1 MKGFITKIISILV
14 IAMMFINS
22 SLLTIISVAI
32 DEVEKII
39 DESKIDANYE
49 LNIRKYVN
57 YEVGEERGLM
67 VQTYLKDGIE
77 YQEGQEQ
84 VPIKA
89 TNVVINAPKVNGEYP
104 QKVEVIVDSTKL
116 TNGDDNGKDVN
127 YSYNNENGELTIITE
142 NKADEKGNVYSEY
155 STEDKNEYKLNFY
168 YSSNCYDAESVK
180 RTLEF
185 TGKVQFKLSKDEGI
199 VVNKDI
205 SQSFEVSE
213 NISGLISTEVTTSDI
228 YNGYI
233 ESNKD
238 NDTKYRT
245 EYTEKVGID
254 IDYKDIFDEISI
266 SENDKF
272 VKNDKEIETEDI
284 VYKGIKINKNDVL
297 SKLGEDGTL
306 KITNENGEI
315 LAEINK
321 DTEAKE
327 DGTVEVTYQNEA
339 KNIKIDISKPVSLGR
354 IEIENTKEIK
364 ETMKDIDVT
373 NIKTESNISCINNVT
388 ETTKAV
394 DEETKEEKDVE
405 TVKKV
410 NVYLYNSEY
419 VSEIKKATTKVE
431 VSVDNNEWTNDT
443 QNDVTFVTTLLTNNE
458 KYNLYKNPVIDI
470 KLPEEVEKVVLGDL
484 SLLYDEEL
492 KINST
497 EIIEQGNYKIIRIKI
512 DGAQT
517 AYSQNDLVK
526 GANIVVPTKIILKKD
541 INNADAKIE
550 CNVNNHYDNTSDT
563 VNIPV
568 NIKTQEN
575 IQTQEIIENSLIEVE
590 TTNTEVADLDK
601 ISVEYSAQVGDKNL
615 NNGDIVHEN
624 EYIKYVAKIKNNSD
638 KNASN
643 LNIVATVPDGTIFV
657 KVENKEIT
665 DEDILYQRYD
675 ECRLTE
681 DESIKEFSETIFLNA
696 GEEQELYFYV
706 RVNNIEDSMTSRE
719 IKSNIKISNGEEE
732 KAYSEINNIV
742 KMADITTKVSAWE
755 TTRDY
760 NVWLYEIRV
769 TNNTDKELKNVKVN
783 LDTNGKFILSNTTE
797 GENEGV
803 TANGNV
809 FSYVIDSIPA
819 KNNNNTEKSEEVIIP
834 NNVYIVDIFVK
845 AITTQDNSNTVDA
858 KVNVEY
864 NNDIYYT
871 NPNIQNIKM
880 PTFTIIQTS
889 DKEGEKIK
897 YGEEVE
903 YVFTIKNES
912 KIPRNINID
921 FNDYLDKNMKTISVK
936 YENYIIDTDS
946 ESAKANKKEFE
957 QTLGYT
963 DNSWD
968 SNVSCNLKLFIPNGE
983 EITVK
988 IKATPNMLFEETE
1001 VENYATLKY
1010 EYNGKFV
1017 KISNSIKNTILA
1029 YGKEDEDNPDN
1040 PNNPDN
1046 PSNPDN
1052 PNNPDNP
1059 SNPDNP
1065 NNPDQPSDSKYMI
1078 SGIVWNDKNKNGLR
1092 ETNEET
1098 LSGITVKLFD
1108 IETNSIVVVNNDKQI
1123 KLTDN
1128 NGKYEFAG
1136 ISKGKY
1142 IVLFEYDTN
1151 LYKLTSYKISGGSE
1165 ELNSDVINKTVNID
1179 GVEKLVAVTD
1189 NINVEKSN
1197 IENINMGLIE
1207 NGMLDLKLNKSIT
1220 NVKVQYNDD
1229 TQEYNYNDVKLAKV
1243 EIPAKKINGTTVT
1256 IKYKIEI
1263 TNEGTAEARVNSII
1277 DYKPEGLDFDA
1288 KLNPEW
1294 SIDGN
1299 NNIKYYALAGQKIK
1313 SGESA
1318 SVDLYLTKTISKDS
1332 MGIFTNGAEI
1342 FDISNDQNLKD
1353 IDSTEENKNKDE
1365 DDYSEA
1371 QVVISVKTGA
1381 VLYGSMVTIVLA
1393 ILVLMI
1399 ILFKKK
1405 QIKLKNIKKISLI
1418 FMLMFLAITVTFEN
1432 TTMALGCWHSTV
1444 QNQFG
1449 NEAFTSFK
1457 IEGKDPTYYTHNY
1470 RTHGSSIVIG
1480 HLYCT
1485 DGLDMAFINSGA
1497 ENANGAWDY
1506 NSTGYTDPIFYTE
1519 SGNTSNSTG
1528 TAEIGE
1534 AITENKG
1541 SYYYVGDSDYI
1552 IGPYKANFNGSV
1564 SSLSFEGIINGG
1576 IANIDN
1582 VKICDVN
1589 GNEGS
1594 ISSDSE
1600 FYIKVPAN
1608 SGFTYINKMTII
1620 NKSTQTTVESFNVY
1634 DEVIWSTGAIEG
1646 KTPQILHLPRSYPS
1660 SRTTYA
1666 ETTSRLDI
1674 YIGKPLTGSLTIEKR
1689 DTDTG
1694 ASLSGAVFNVTGPN
1708 SYNQNVAVNGS
1719 YTITNLP
1726 LGEYTVT
1733 EIGTPNSYNLNLQDN
1748 ITQKVTISPGQTS
1761 TASYTNKQ
1769 YGNLKISKQDL
1780 NTGSNNLDGIKL
1792 KDIQFKIYI
1801 IENGQK
1807 KYLSNVFPTKY
1818 SYSDFNVWENNK
1830 GNAKTFTT
1838 DANAE
1843 FVVYNLP
1850 VYNGGN
1856 KITYYIEEYALPDSL
1871 QPYYEVKA
1879 TADAINL
1886 SNGETPTLTV
1896 KNQQLYIDISGYVWE
1911 DRVNSS
1917 KVNKRDNLY
1926 VQPEPLISGI
1936 TVRLKNKNNGSV
1948 IATQTTN
1955 SKGAY
1960 KFSKVKISE
1969 LKNYTIEFEYNGLK
1983 YESVTANLNQ
1993 ANGSKAVEKTT
2004 DRTNFNNS
2012 FASITGGNAK
2022 GNSTTGYSK
2031 NQKGTVTNRLTYK
2044 NGTYSSILVQNTK
2057 YTTGSANGI
2066 VTAQNGST
2074 DVRIYADT
2082 NTAGMALIWSAG
2094 VKEIS
2099 NINLGIAERAQAD
2112 LSIATDL
2119 STIDMAFN
2127 GYSHTYNYDRRI
2139 KASGIDIFSELQKWN
2154 KTDAQKNNESSN
2166 YPRSYTRSVY
2176 KNYVYASGV
2185 DGEGSLSEQNKLQ
2198 INLTYK
2204 IQIKNESSLYM
2215 SANEIA
2221 NYFDNTLDYVS
2232 SYYIDSKGN
2241 KVNVAWTSKSDKNGY
2256 KQLRTTGVKDLKIQP
2271 GSSVTIYVTMKKNT
2285 IPQWKNKNSLKES
2298 TYNVTEIT
2306 SYSSYTK
2313 NGNNYSYYA
2322 AIDKDSAPDNINVGT
2337 LNTYED
2343 DTDMAPVVEFTFD
2356 EPRTISGYVF
2366 EDSTSNNLKT
2376 NAERKG
2382 DGKYNASNDGYVE
2395 NVKVELI
2402 TKSDNQVAYI
2412 YPKAVTTANF
2422 NADKAV
2428 YTTTKDGKGYYE
2440 FVGIIPGEY
2449 YIKFTYGDGTV
2460 VYKKSG
2466 ESVNVT
2472 TQDYKST
2479 IITSEQ
2485 MKNAYGGTEF
2495 NVSKNPRW
2503 YQDNNIKGY
2512 STAVDDYATRK
2523 NINKALST
2531 ITYGISAGYDKK
2543 NSDTANLQTMTART
2557 PDMNIAIENVDKET
2571 TNLDENRTRLYDNID
2586 FGIVERPRQSLN
2598 VTKEINYIKLT
2609 LATGSVLLEGNP
2621 QTDSL
2626 PYVTYPQRGILKI
2639 EADSEITQGAT
2650 LEVGYIINVKNNSE
2664 LDYDSEVYYKYGTK
2678 SSNDKAVNLTIN
2690 SLVDYMDDELK
2701 TTYTADG
2708 NESGVWKLRTSTDIK
2723 NLIADNVY
2731 STVKNKRNIL
2741 VNNWSVTLKP
2751 TENKNVTATAS
2762 KILSAED
2769 EMAFANYVEIL
2780 SYSNSVGRFYGEEKD
2795 GKWAHMTPGNYV
2807 YGAVASVHEG
2817 DDNAYDNA
2825 NRAKISIV
2833 PSTGD
2838 NNIIYYV
2845 VGISSLVVVA
2855 GGVILIRKFVL

>member
-1 MKGFITKIISILV
+1 M
-14 IAMMFINS
+14 
-22 SLLTIISVAI
+22 
-32 DEVEKII
+32 
-39 DESKIDANYE
+39 
-49 LNIRKYVN
+49 
-57 YEVGEERGLM
+57 
-67 VQTYLKDGIE
+67 
-77 YQEGQEQ
+77 
-84 VPIKA
+84 
-89 TNVVINAPKVNGEYP
+89 
-104 QKVEVIVDSTKL
+104 
-116 TNGDDNGKDVN
+116 
-127 YSYNNENGELTIITE
+127 
-142 NKADEKGNVYSEY
+142 
-155 STEDKNEYKLNFY
+155 NFY

-185 TGKVQFKLSKDEGI
+185 TGKVQFELSKDEGI

-205 SQSFEVSE
+205 LQSFEVSE

-254 IDYKDIFDEISI
+254 IDYKDISDEISI

-306 KITNENGEI
+306 KITNESGKI

-339 KNIKIDISKPVSLGR
+339 KNIKVDISKPVSLGR

-388 ETTKAV
+388 ETKKAV

-405 TVKKV
+405 TVKTKEI
-410 NVYLYNSEY
+410 YNY
-419 VSEIKKATTKVE
+419 VSTNLVEIKASKTEVKV
-431 VSVDNNEWTNDT
+431 SANNVNWTNNV
-443 QNDVTFVTTLLTNNE
+443 QNDVTFTTTLVTNGAE
-458 KYNLYKNPVIDI
+458 YSLFKNPVINI
-470 KLPEEVEKVVLGDL
+470 KLPSEVEKVVLGE
-484 SLLYDEEL
+484 SSILY
-492 KINST
+492 S
-497 EIIEQGNYKIIRIKI
+497 
-512 DGAQT
+512 
-517 AYSQNDLVK
+517 NDLKLESVQVVDDNGSK
-526 GANIVVPTKIILKKD
+526 TIQAKVNGIQTSYIQNEVANGVNIIISANIILKKD
-541 INNADAKIE
+541 IA
-550 CNVNNHYDNTSDT
+550 S
-563 VNIPV
+563 
-568 NIKTQEN
+568 TQEN
-575 IQTQEIIENSLIEVE
+575 IDVSFENYRNIKSPETGKLELPINITSTFDNSNNFDTQNGITSEKTNIAKQEAKTEINAVVE
-590 TTNTEVADLDK
+590 SKNVDLNK
-601 ISVEYSAQVGDKNL
+601 ISVEYKAVLGNTELGDN
-615 NNGDIVHEN
+615 DSVHEN
-624 EYIKYVAKIKNNSD
+624 EYIKYVAKIKNNTGENID
-638 KNASN
+638 ELNVIAS
-643 LNIVATVPDGTIFV
+643 VPDGTKYV
-657 KVENKEIT
+657 TVETKDLT
-665 DEDILYQRYD
+665 EDDINSAKYD
-675 ECRLTE
+675 ECRITE
-681 DESIKEFSETIFLNA
+681 FPDQKEFSSSVSLNKD
-696 GEEQELYFYV
+696 EEKEIYFYV
-706 RVNNIEDSMTSRE
+706 KVNELAEGENTKNIASTVKIKSGENEKEYKTIKNIIKDASLSVALQGWETSRGTNIWVFDVIVE
-719 IKSNIKISNGEEE
+719 NKSESNIKNL
-732 KAYSEINNIV
+732 NV
-742 KMADITTKVSAWE
+742 TFDTK
-755 TTRDY
+755 
-760 NVWLYEIRV
+760 
-769 TNNTDKELKNVKVN
+769 
-783 LDTNGKFILSNTTE
+783 GKFILSKE
-797 GENEGV
+797 
-803 TANGNV
+803 
-809 FSYVIDSIPA
+809 
-819 KNNNNTEKSEEVIIP
+819 NTEIEAEQKDNYIEFSIDNIEANSSIMKTIYVKAKASKEEKDGVELQASVNYNSEE
-834 NNVYIVDIFVK
+834 YF
-845 AITTQDNSNTVDA
+845 S
-858 KVNVEY
+858 
-864 NNDIYYT
+864 
-871 NPNIQNIKM
+871 NPNIQFIKNAVLK
-880 PTFTIIQTS
+880 IVQS
-889 DKEGEKIK
+889 SEKEGEKLK
-897 YGEEVE
+897 YGDKIE
-903 YVFTIKNES
+903 YVFTISNPSNVSEFFTF
-912 KIPRNINID
+912 D
-921 FNDYLDKNMKTISVK
+921 FVDWLDNNMQALSAE
-936 YENYIIDTDS
+936 YENYYIDP
-946 ESAKANKKEFE
+946 SAEYVDDAPVKEVLKKDLTVKDVTGDKDYDEVE
-957 QTLGYT
+957 
-963 DNSWD
+963 DMKVN
-968 SNVSCNLKLFIPNGE
+968 LFIPNHK

-988 IKATPNMLFEETE
+988 IIATPKMIYKEEETTNYAILSY
-1001 VENYATLKY
+1001 VYDNENYT
-1010 EYNGKFV
+1010 V
-1017 KISNSIKNTILA
+1017 ISNIIKNTVLP
-1029 YGKEDEDNPDN
+1029 YNYVEPNPDN
-1040 PNNPDN
+1040 PNPDN
-1046 PSNPDN
+1046 PNPDN
-1052 PNNPDNP
+1052 PNPDNP
-1059 SNPDNP
+1059 NPDNP
-1065 NNPDQPSDSKYMI
+1065 NPDNPNPDKPNENKYNI
-1078 SGIVWNDKNKNGLR
+1078 SGVVWKDENKNGIR
-1092 ETNEET
+1092 ETSEQL

-1108 IETNSIVVVNNDKQI
+1108 IDTNEIVVIDNNKQI
-1123 KLTDN
+1123 TTTNQSGEYTFSGVD
-1128 NGKYEFAG
+1128 
-1136 ISKGKY
+1136 KGNY
-1142 IVLFEYDTN
+1142 IVLFEYDTSKYE
-1151 LYKLTSYKISGGSE
+1151 LTTYKSNTAFDDT
-1165 ELNSDVINKTVNID
+1165 NSDVINKSVNID
-1179 GVEKLVAVTD
+1179 GNEKQVGVTD
-1189 NINVEKSN
+1189 TINISN
-1197 IENINMGLIE
+1197 QNKTHIDMGLIE
-1207 NGMLDLKLNKSIT
+1207 NGTYDLSLNKYIT
-1220 NVKVQYNDD
+1220 NVEVTYGTEKQTYSYDNA
-1229 TQEYNYNDVKLAKV
+1229 KLAKV
-1243 EIPAKKINGTTVT
+1243 EIPAKKIDNAKVT
-1256 IKYKIEI
+1256 IEYKIEVK
-1263 TNEGTAEARVNSII
+1263 NEGNVDAIIESIV
-1277 DYKPEGLDFDA
+1277 DYKPEGLDFD
-1288 KLNPEW
+1288 KSLNDGW
-1294 SIDGN
+1294 NIDN
-1299 NNIKYYALAGQKIK
+1299 NNLINVSMLGSKLEPGKTR
-1313 SGESA
+1313 
-1318 SVDLYLTKTISKDS
+1318 SVTLYLTKTLSKDT
-1332 MGIFTNGAEI
+1332 MGTFTNSAEI
-1342 FDISNDQNLKD
+1342 LKSSNLSNIKD
-1353 IDSTEENKNKDE
+1353 VDSTGENKNKDE

-1371 QVVISVKTGA
+1371 QVILSVKTGIII
-1381 VLYGSMVTIVLA
+1381 YTS
-1393 ILVLMI
+1393 I
-1399 ILFKKK
+1399 ILGVLTLIIGLLFL
-1405 QIKLKNIKKISLI
+1405 IKLKKLKFSKLNKISFIIVASIIVMNI
-1418 FMLMFLAITVTFEN
+1418 FFTNTVDAIT
-1432 TTMALGCWHSTV
+1432 CWYSHSSPWVDGT
-1444 QNQFG
+1444 QSLS
-1449 NEAFTSFK
+1449 SFK
-1457 IEGKDPTYYTHNY
+1457 PKDAYNYTYNY
-1470 RTHGSSIVIG
+1470 IHHSSEARYDT
-1480 HLYCT
+1480 LYCT
-1485 DGLDMAFINSGA
+1485 DGHSMGFA
-1497 ENANGAWDY
+1497 DY
-1506 NSTGYTDPIFYTE
+1506 NSKKVVWGEQWEYAYSSETEKSYTNIGDSYDSETIKLDNKS
-1519 SGNTSNSTG
+1519 SGNYSITASGDGAAIVGPFQVSYNG
-1528 TAEIGE
+1528 TLSYTI
-1534 AITENKG
+1534 KG
-1541 SYYYVGDSDYI
+1541 LDINDNEVDI
-1552 IGPYKANFNGSV
+1552 
-1564 SSLSFEGIINGG
+1564 SSAS
-1576 IANIDN
+1576 
-1582 VKICDVN
+1582 ICDSSGN
-1589 GNEGS
+1589 GIG
-1594 ISSDSE
+1594 ISSDSD
-1600 FYIKVPAN
+1600 FYVKIPASSNVKRLVKINMSTKLFVTNIQLRTYTYTQYWATSGHTN
-1608 SGFTYINKMTII
+1608 SQVLGMP
-1620 NKSTQTTVESFNVY
+1620 KSGGGTESDGALKTENVERN
-1634 DEVIWSTGAIEG
+1634 
-1646 KTPQILHLPRSYPS
+1646 
-1660 SRTTYA
+1660 
-1666 ETTSRLDI
+1666 
-1674 YIGKPLTGSLTIEKR
+1674 KPLEIPVNVDITGNLTIEKR
-1689 DTDTG
+1689 DTDTNQE
-1694 ASLSGAVFNVTGPN
+1694 LSGAIFNVTGPN
-1708 SYNQNVAVNGS
+1708 SYNQNVTVNGS

-1726 LGEYTVT
+1726 LGEYTIT

-1830 GNAKTFTT
+1830 ANAKTFKT

-1983 YESVTANLNQ
+1983 YGSVTANLNQ
-1993 ANGSKAVEKTT
+1993 TNGSKAVEKTT

-2022 GNSTTGYSK
+2022 GNSTTGYSR
-2031 NQKGTVTNRLTYK
+2031 NQNGTVTNRLTYK
-2044 NGTYSSILVQNTK
+2044 NGTYSSTLVQNTK
-2057 YTTGSANGI
+2057 YITGSANGI

-2074 DVRIYADT
+2074 GVRIYADT

-2176 KNYVYASGV
+2176 KNYVYASGA

-2366 EDSTSNNLKT
+2366 EDSTSNDLKT
-2376 NAERKG
+2376 NEERKG

-2440 FVGIIPGEY
+2440 FVGIIPNEY

-2531 ITYGISAGYDKK
+2531 ITYGVSTGYDKK
-2543 NSDTANLQTMTART
+2543 ESEYANLQTMTART

-2701 TTYTADG
+2701 TTYTVDG

>member
-14 IAMMFINS
+14 IAMMIINS

-339 KNIKIDISKPVSLGR
+339 KNIKVDISKPVSLGR

-405 TVKKV
+405 TVKTKEI
-410 NVYLYNSEY
+410 YNY
-419 VSEIKKATTKVE
+419 VSTNLVEIKASKTEVKV
-431 VSVDNNEWTNDT
+431 SANNVNWTNNV
-443 QNDVTFVTTLLTNNE
+443 QNDVTFTTTLVTNGAE
-458 KYNLYKNPVIDI
+458 YSLFKNPVINI
-470 KLPEEVEKVVLGDL
+470 KLPQEIEKVLLGNV
-484 SLLYDEEL
+484 SLLYDDNL
-492 KINST
+492 KIKSANIE
-497 EIIEQGNYKIIRIKI
+497 EIDGCKVIKI
-512 DGAQT
+512 EIDGTQKSYT
-517 AYSQNDLVK
+517 LNSMTDGVNVIIPT
-526 GANIVVPTKIILKKD
+526 IVIAKKD
-541 INNADAKIE
+541 INT
-550 CNVNNHYDNTSDT
+550 VNTSVEFNCYNSNNTNINGNID
-563 VNIPV
+563 VNINSISENTNEKIV
-568 NIKTQEN
+568 KVQNANNNQVIGNAIKA
-575 IQTQEIIENSLIEVE
+575 S
-590 TTNTEVADLDK
+590 D
-601 ISVEYSAQVGDKNL
+601 ISITSTAQVGNQVL
-615 NNGDIVHEN
+615 NSGDTVYERQV
-624 EYIKYVAKIKNNSD
+624 IKYTVKIKNNSD
-638 KNASN
+638 KIISGIKV
-643 LNIVATVPDGTIFV
+643 LGKVPDGTVYATINRGNYYDEKYDYV
-657 KVENKEIT
+657 KDEKVKEYTFNNVNTLNPGEEKEESYEVVVDDLGNDETEKEIKNQIQTIVNDKTYQNDELTNVIKQAELRVDLKSYIGRNTENSFYYDLFIENLT
-665 DEDILYQRYD
+665 DH
-675 ECRLTE
+675 
-681 DESIKEFSETIFLNA
+681 
-696 GEEQELYFYV
+696 
-706 RVNNIEDSMTSRE
+706 
-719 IKSNIKISNGEEE
+719 
-732 KAYSEINNIV
+732 EINNV
-742 KMADITTKVSAWE
+742 VVTTSEFQKEMTYDIGNLSIDKYHEISNMSFE
-755 TTRDY
+755 NRILKF
-760 NVWLYEIRV
+760 NVDSIEPGGIA
-769 TNNTDKELKNVKVN
+769 NVKFN
-783 LDTNGKFILSNTTE
+783 LIV
-797 GENEGV
+797 ENFDE
-803 TANGNV
+803 
-809 FSYVIDSIPA
+809 
-819 KNNNNTEKSEEVIIP
+819 
-834 NNVYIVDIFVK
+834 
-845 AITTQDNSNTVDA
+845 
-858 KVNVEY
+858 
-864 NNDIYYT
+864 
-871 NPNIQNIKM
+871 NINECIIKM
-880 PTFTIIQTS
+880 VAKAQVEDGIMYESNENIRTAYPQYVTVTKS
-889 DKEGEKIK
+889 SNKEGEVLS
-897 YGEEVE
+897 YGDEIE
-903 YVFTIKNES
+903 YEINVKNES
-912 KIPRNINID
+912 KVRTYVSIR
-921 FNDYLDKNMKTISVK
+921 DYLPKELNGISAE
-936 YENYIIDTDS
+936 YEEYIIMGDENPLTVYDIEAEKNLNCIMNKITIDLS
-946 ESAKANKKEFE
+946 YKVVDKA
-957 QTLGYT
+957 
-963 DNSWD
+963 DID
-968 SNVSCNLKLFIPNGE
+968 IAVMIPAGKTFT
-983 EITVK
+983 IK
-988 IKATPNMLFEETE
+988 IKAKASYVSQRTE
-1001 VENYATLKY
+1001 
-1010 EYNGKFV
+1010 
-1017 KISNSIKNTILA
+1017 ISNSAIVFGEYIKTTTSNIVKS
-1029 YGKEDEDNPDN
+1029 YIVPVDYKEEPDNPNPDN
-1040 PNNPDN
+1040 PNPDN
-1046 PSNPDN
+1046 PNPDN
-1052 PNNPDNP
+1052 PNPDNPNPDNP
-1059 SNPDNP
+1059 KPDGTNKKYGV
-1065 NNPDQPSDSKYMI
+1065 NGLVWVDS
-1078 SGIVWNDKNKNGLR
+1078 NKNGQRDNGENL
-1092 ETNEET
+1092 
-1098 LSGITVKLFD
+1098 LSGVTVKLYNAD
-1108 IETNSIVVVNNDKQI
+1108 TNSIVKDENGNNKI
-1123 KLTDN
+1123 TTTGE
-1128 NGKYEFAG
+1128 NGQYSFTG
-1136 ISKGKY
+1136 LVSGNY
-1142 IVLFEYDTN
+1142 LVLFEYNTLEYN
-1151 LYKLTSYKISGGSE
+1151 LTSYKASGVSE
-1165 ELNSDVINKTVNID
+1165 KDNSDVVLKNVSID
-1179 GVEKLVAVTD
+1179 GQEKNVGLTD
-1189 NINVEKSN
+1189 VLKIVNSN
-1197 IENINMGLIE
+1197 IENINMGLVE
-1207 NGMLDLKLNKSIT
+1207 KEKFDLALNKSIT
-1220 NVKVQYNDD
+1220 NIVLKYGNEEHEYKYSESKLVKV
-1229 TQEYNYNDVKLAKV
+1229 EV
-1243 EIPAKKINGTTVT
+1243 PAKKISGAT
-1256 IKYKIEI
+1256 IKVEYQLEVK
-1263 TNEGTAEARVNSII
+1263 NEGNIDGYVDEII
-1277 DYKPEGLDFDA
+1277 DYLPEDFIFETDNNSGWSKKGTGTLVNNSLSGIIIKP
-1288 KLNPEW
+1288 
-1294 SIDGN
+1294 
-1299 NNIKYYALAGQKIK
+1299 
-1313 SGESA
+1313 GESKK
-1318 SVDLYLTKTISKDS
+1318 VKLYLTRNITSDKL
-1332 MGIFTNGAEI
+1332 GILTNTAEI
-1342 FDISNDQNLKD
+1342 QKSNSINGSND
-1353 IDSTEENKNKDE
+1353 IDSTNGNKSESE
-1365 DDYSEA
+1365 DDYSQA
-1371 QVVISVKTGA
+1371 QLIISVKTGIFRNITIFIIVFIA
-1381 VLYGSMVTIVLA
+1381 LIIMIYLIKTKRTKIFMIITFTMIISAGSMFNQVLGFNVW
-1393 ILVLMI
+1393 LHEY
-1399 ILFKKK
+1399 KEGGG
-1405 QIKLKNIKKISLI
+1405 S
-1418 FMLMFLAITVTFEN
+1418 TFDSDYEYEEYRDKFVC
-1432 TTMALGCWHSTV
+1432 A
-1444 QNQFG
+1444 
-1449 NEAFTSFK
+1449 
-1457 IEGKDPTYYTHNY
+1457 DPGHHQCSEHGHTY
-1470 RTHGSSIVIG
+1470 
-1480 HLYCT
+1480 
-1485 DGLDMAFINSGA
+1485 
-1497 ENANGAWDY
+1497 
-1506 NSTGYTDPIFYTE
+1506 TGYTNSVVSTTTGPYTNKNVNFEKVNAENITASLTSDEWNFVGPYVVSSNCGGNVLVNAQFMTNSGTVVSMENSNNNEYVRLVDGNGNDIGNWTILDNSQYGFYLKIRRDITKVNFVKV
-1519 SGNTSNSTG
+1519 GNTVENVTYTVTSG
-1528 TAEIGE
+1528 TQID
-1534 AITENKG
+1534 
-1541 SYYYVGDSDYI
+1541 YYYCS
-1552 IGPYKANFNGSV
+1552 SV
-1564 SSLSFEGIINGG
+1564 SGKHNRECIASDGKGDHNMNGTKNACQRMTLSSPYYREDYSP
-1576 IANIDN
+1576 AT
-1582 VKICDVN
+1582 VSV
-1589 GNEGS
+1589 
-1594 ISSDSE
+1594 E
-1600 FYIKVPAN
+1600 FGPVELT
-1608 SGFTYINKMTII
+1608 GELTINK
-1620 NKSTQTTVESFNVY
+1620 K
-1634 DEVIWSTGAIEG
+1634 DA
-1646 KTPQILHLPRSYPS
+1646 
-1660 SRTTYA
+1660 
-1666 ETTSRLDI
+1666 
-1674 YIGKPLTGSLTIEKR
+1674 
-1689 DTDTG
+1689 DTG
-1694 ASLSGAVFNVTGPN
+1694 ESLNGVTFNLTGPN
-1708 SYNQNVAVNGS
+1708 DYNQNFTVNGS
-1719 YTITNLP
+1719 YTISNLP
-1726 LGEYTVT
+1726 FGNYTIT
-1733 EIGTPNSYNLNLQDN
+1733 EIGTPNKYNIDLQDDKEK
-1748 ITQKVTISPGQTS
+1748 KVTVPAGGTV
-1761 TASYTNKQ
+1761 TADYTNKQ

-1830 GNAKTFTT
+1830 ANAKTFTT

-1917 KVNKRDNLY
+1917 KVNTRDNLY

-1969 LKNYTIEFEYNGLK
+1969 LKNYIIEFEYNGLK
-1983 YESVTANLNQ
+1983 YGSVTANLNQ

-2022 GNSTTGYSK
+2022 GNSTTGYSR

-2044 NGTYSSILVQNTK
+2044 NGTYSSTLVQNTK

-2074 DVRIYADT
+2074 GVRIYADT

-2382 DGKYNASNDGYVE
+2382 DGKYNASNDGYVG

-2402 TKSDNQVAYI
+2402 TKSNDQTAYI

-2440 FVGIIPGEY
+2440 FVGIIPNEY

-2460 VYKKSG
+2460 VYKKSE
-2466 ESVNVT
+2466 ESVNGT

-2503 YQDNNIKGY
+2503 YQDKNIKGY

-2543 NSDTANLQTMTART
+2543 NSDTANLQTITART

-2650 LEVGYIINVKNNSE
+2650 LEVGYILNVKNNSE

-2708 NESGVWKLRTSTDIK
+2708 NESGVWKLKTSTDIK